1 MSQVITGYQ
10 VSAAFPS
17 TVGGTGTAAKYFPFL
32 PGASIGAVRTT
43 PSATNGIGQLKVP
56 GNSRL
61 DGQIFHIDVSGS
73 IIVDPAIACPAV
85 TVILA
90 AQTNYQV
97 DGHNPLYT
105 TIAST
110 GSQTSNDLLAT
121 GEPFQIQI
129 DASFDSRTG
138 VLQGR
143 QNVVFSNVI
152 VADNIVLTNQI
163 NGLNPNADVPFG
175 LVVSVTFG
183 TSGAANTGYLN
194 QFQLSA

>member
-1 MSQVITGYQ
+1 MSSVITGYP
-10 VSAAFPS
+10 VSVAYPS
-17 TVGGTGTAAKYFPFL
+17 TVGGTGTAAKYFPYI

-43 PSATNGIGQLKVP
+43 PSATNGIGQLKIP

-61 DGQIFHIDVSGS
+61 DGQAFSVDVVGS

-90 AQTNYQV
+90 AQTNYQI

-110 GSQTSNDLLAT
+110 GSQTTNDALGS
-121 GEPFQIQI
+121 GEPFLIHI

-138 VLQGR
+138 VLHGR

-163 NGLNPNADVPFG
+163 NGLSPAADVPFG

-183 TSGAANTGYLN
+183 TSGANNAAYLN